1 MPSCPDCDAEMGD
14 TDHKT
19 SYRGDGVR
27 IGSSGGLLGALDRKG
42 SYLTGYI
49 CPDYGLARFYADT

>member
-1 MPSCPDCDAEMGD
+1 MGD